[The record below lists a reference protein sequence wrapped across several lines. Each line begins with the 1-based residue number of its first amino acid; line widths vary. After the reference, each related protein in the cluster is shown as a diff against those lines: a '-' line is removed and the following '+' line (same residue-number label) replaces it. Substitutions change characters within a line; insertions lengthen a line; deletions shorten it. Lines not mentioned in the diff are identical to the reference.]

1 MADKQPNI
9 TMSEVKSSNIS
20 KLGYDAPTRR
30 MAVQF
35 KSGATYHYHG
45 VDAKTAEA
53 VTTAES
59 VGSAVNRMLVK
70 GGFKYD
76 RIGD

>member
-1 MADKQPNI
+1 MAEKQPAI
-9 TMSEVKSSNIS
+9 PMQTVKSSNIS
-20 KLGYDAPTRR
+20 AMGYDAATSR

-45 VDAKTAEA
+45 VDAKTADA

-59 VGSAVNRMLVK
+59 VGSAVNRVLVK
-70 GGFKYD
+70 GGFKFNKVED
-76 RIGD
+76 